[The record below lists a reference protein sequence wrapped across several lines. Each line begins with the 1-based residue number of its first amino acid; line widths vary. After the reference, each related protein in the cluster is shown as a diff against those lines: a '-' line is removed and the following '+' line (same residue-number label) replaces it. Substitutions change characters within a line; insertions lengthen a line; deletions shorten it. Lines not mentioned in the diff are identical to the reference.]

1 MRFFR
6 RQSSPVIAA
15 LLAVAM
21 QAAAL
26 MAHAHVHPQP
36 SGSRTLHVLAKTDV
50 LACRAMVRPAHC
62 APATP
67 DKHDDC
73 PLCWLLLAT
82 GAGVLP
88 APIALSADVPPAPVL
103 RAPAVAALAGDGAS
117 VQFQA
122 RAPPA
127 RPIG

>member
-6 RQSSPVIAA
+6 RQSSPVMVA

-21 QAAAL
+21 QAAVL

-36 SGSRTLHVLAKTDV
+36 SGRHTLHVLAKTDV

-62 APATP
+62 APAIP
-67 DKHDDC
+67 DGHDDC
-73 PLCWLLLAT
+73 PLCWLLLAS

-88 APIALSADVPPAPVL
+88 APIALSAEVLPAPVL
-103 RAPAVAALAGDGAS
+103 RAPAVATLAGDGAS

-122 RAPPA
+122 RAPPS

>member
-6 RQSSPVIAA
+6 RQSSPMLMA

-26 MAHAHVHPQP
+26 MAHAHVHPQT
-36 SGSRTLHVLAKTDV
+36 SGSHALHSWAKTDTI
-50 LACRAMVRPAHC
+50 ACRAMVRPAHC
-62 APATP
+62 APAIP
-67 DKHDDC
+67 DRHDDC
-73 PLCWLLLAT
+73 PLCWSLLAS

-88 APIALSADVPPAPVL
+88 APIAFCAVDLPAPVVGP
-103 RAPAVAALAGDGAS
+103 PAVSTLAEGSAS

-122 RAPPA
+122 RAPPG
-127 RPIG
+127 RRIG

>member
-6 RQSSPVIAA
+6 RQSSPVMVA

-26 MAHAHVHPQP
+26 MAHAHVHPQS
-36 SGSRTLHVLAKTDV
+36 SGSSALHIWAKTDV
-50 LACRAMVRPAHC
+50 IACRAMVRPAHC
-62 APATP
+62 APAIP
-67 DKHDDC
+67 DRHDDC
-73 PLCWLLLAT
+73 PLCWLLMAS

-88 APIALSADVPPAPVL
+88 APIAFSADGLPAPVL
-103 RAPAVAALAGDGAS
+103 QVPAVATLAGDGTS

-122 RAPPA
+122 RGPPA